1 MALTQTHAEPQLL
14 TENFPSEHSVN
25 ATTPEAQINPNV
37 NTVKSIHS
45 SRSWQSI
52 RSLREIPY
60 VETSFDYDHD
70 SLVEDRASSLSAS
83 YMATPIFAGRI
94 DTSSPASL
102 NISESP
108 WSKRGRSYHRG
119 SIAEDSFYGHGSDN
133 GNGLMNLEKELTIS
147 HIQLSN
153 MKAAEADKV
162 DRSTEAKSP
171 PPPLPGTLNVTPVKS
186 MPLQSDLPSQSPSSV
201 RKSPGTHEDE
211 QTNIMDEI
219 AKAAGALAVMRE
231 NITTWA
237 PAAHSLVVI
246 AAALQRDT
254 AAFASSLRS
263 LLNPLN
269 GVINDPNLFTSQ
281 YYQLREAYSMLLN
294 STEFSNNCSN
304 NVTTSSSSI
313 PAKHRQTHNL
323 DDNEDAAWDD
333 RQLLDSFMTL
343 LRTSPGF
350 IVSAIQEMTDLEV
363 ENFCSDSDG
372 SALNVLFY
380 GVLGSSTKYR
390 PLVLADIVNSVTR
403 YDVKI
408 ELTRS
413 ILREFVALSMG
424 SLSEGASV
432 KAQRFIRGLLNR
444 KREYESFDMIL
455 DSCLTDECKVFLES
469 ISLVPDDSGSSFFTT
484 ASVHPDIYGGKNP
497 NGDET
502 LLKEKNM
509 FTVVSEILIDFSKQ
523 ILTNP
528 HQFDLVTDTYVSEK
542 QREMLLG
549 VCDELQHHIIAYVE
563 KTAHRHDNTN
573 ISSSDTSLWQADEL
587 VAVKGSDIILLF
599 NSLLPSRAQPFDD
612 KADHFTNTT
621 GTFTNDEDEWCLES
635 IRADLVP
642 VMQGLSHSTLIRSD
656 GWQIFKIG
664 EDGLMTDLGSDM
676 GLASNDPELASRHM
690 EVICEAISQQNLKT
704 AAERIEASRRDAQ
717 LRGDF
722 FTLFNL
728 QNASTELDESYVEFM
743 NRQVLSTKYKC
754 NLLRR
759 VLDNAAREQRK
770 QRERISKLISIMD
783 NARVF
788 MWYETEA
795 KLGTPYYKSREFLQ
809 LLYPKGREEE
819 AGILD
824 SQIFG
829 HGESAN
835 PGGNNNLNS
844 STTRSRRLSILSS
857 HSAPESPFFQ
867 KEKLSNLKLSD
878 KEVEKVVLF
887 MRQNGIRNVIPAEE
901 RFHRGLVEVAHLA
914 RKVMD
919 RDHLASYVTFKRDR
933 HFQTQHSHQNS
944 QSNINKTLK
953 RNSHRHRRSSL
964 GLFDF
969 FDNGSSQQN
978 INVTLHTTTSTQ
990 LLGLS
995 SSHESLRHVSRSNM
1009 SNVGASN
1016 SGYRNS
1022 NQDLASESNSASFS
1036 QTSNGLNT
1044 SPPRWP
1050 SIYQVQSII
1059 LSDIGQDFMTYST
1072 ETDKFMEQTG
1082 RMLLGGDGTVY
1093 QPILEEISMQN
1104 SPEAKLSAFETLF
1117 RYTRYVSQQKCHTR
1131 VSRAD
1136 LIQELSHTLGR
1147 EPGSLYRDLQVVS
1160 TLVNPVILNNSDAF
1174 LDILEA
1180 ATKVLDLVV
1189 VKSMDY
1195 ASRFLRYCMET
1206 NTTRQAPKTVLIG
1219 INDAVQIWAFC
1230 AKAGN
1235 RDAQQK
1241 LSEFYMTFKHI
1252 QVDLKPLT
1260 RPNSIF
1266 EGVDHS
1272 SFRDAVA
1279 AHWLTIASRI

>member
-14 TENFPSEHSVN
+14 TENLSSDNSVCTN
-25 ATTPEAQINPNV
+25 HESQGNPNLH
-37 NTVKSIHS
+37 TVRSIRS
-45 SRSWQSI
+45 SKSWQSI

-70 SLVEDRASSLSAS
+70 SMVEDRASSLSAS
-83 YMATPIFAGRI
+83 YLATPKFAGRI

-108 WSKRGRSYHRG
+108 WCKSGRSHARTSIPENSFNGPEVG
-119 SIAEDSFYGHGSDN
+119 SEI
-133 GNGLMNLEKELTIS
+133 GLINLEKELTMS
-147 HIQLSN
+147 HNQLSN
-153 MKAAEADKV
+153 MKTGEIDRVDK
-162 DRSTEAKSP
+162 SASIKSP
-171 PPPLPGTLNVTPVKS
+171 PPPLPDSLNFIPIRSASPQHSHSTPSHFSESKEQ
-186 MPLQSDLPSQSPSSV
+186 LAD
-201 RKSPGTHEDE
+201 EDE

-219 AKAAGALAVMRE
+219 AKAAGALAVMRD

-254 AAFASSLRS
+254 AAFASTLRT
-263 LLNPLN
+263 LLNPSN
-269 GVINDPNLFTSQ
+269 GTINDPNLFTSQ
-281 YYQLREAYSMLLN
+281 YYQLREAYSVLLN
-294 STEFSNNCSN
+294 STEFNSNCTSN
-304 NVTTSSSSI
+304 VPSSSSSI
-313 PAKHRQTHNL
+313 PAKHRQTRKL
-323 DDNEDAAWDD
+323 EDNDDAAWDD

-350 IVSAIQEMTDLEV
+350 IVSAMQEMTDQEI

-390 PLVLADIVNSVTR
+390 PLVLAEVVNSVSR
-403 YDVKI
+403 LDMKI
-408 ELTRS
+408 ELARS

-424 SLSEGASV
+424 SLSEGACA
-432 KAQRFIRGLLNR
+432 KAQRFIRGLFSGKLDYNNF
-444 KREYESFDMIL
+444 ESIL

-469 ISLVPDDSGSSFFTT
+469 TLKNSDNPDCSILTSTNEHPNTHSVNLSAADQTMTKESSIL
-484 ASVHPDIYGGKNP
+484 A
-497 NGDET
+497 
-502 LLKEKNM
+502 
-509 FTVVSEILIDFSKQ
+509 VVSNILTDFSKQ
-523 ILTNP
+523 LIIYP
-528 HQFDLVTDTYVSEK
+528 HQFDLITDTYVGEK
-542 QREMLLG
+542 QREMLE
-549 VCDELQHHIIAYVE
+549 VICDELQPYITAYVYKLAQRQE
-563 KTAHRHDNTN
+563 GTRT
-573 ISSSDTSLWQADEL
+573 SSADVPLWQADEL
-587 VAVKGSDIILLF
+587 IAVKGSDIILLF
-599 NSLLPSRAQPFDD
+599 NSLLPSRAHPLDD
-612 KADHFTNTT
+612 NVDFLGNTT

-635 IRADLVP
+635 IRSDLVP

-676 GLASNDPELASRHM
+676 GLTTNDPELTSRNM
-690 EVICEAISQQNLKT
+690 EAVCEAISQQNLKT
-704 AAERIEASRRDAQ
+704 VSERIEASRRDAQ

-728 QNASTELDESYVEFM
+728 QNAPSELDDSYVEFI
-743 NRQVLSTKYKC
+743 NKQVSLTKYKC
-754 NLLRR
+754 NVLRR

-770 QRERISKLISIMD
+770 QRERLFQLISIMD

-795 KLGTPYYKSREFLQ
+795 KLGSPYFKSREFLQ
-809 LLYPKGREEE
+809 MLYPKGREEE
-819 AGILD
+819 AGISD

-829 HGESAN
+829 HAGDSA
-835 PGGNNNLNS
+835 S
-844 STTRSRRLSILSS
+844 TTTSTTRSRRLSILSS
-857 HSAPESPFFQ
+857 HSVPESPFFLR
-867 KEKLSNLKLSD
+867 EKLSSIKLSD
-878 KEVEKVVLF
+878 KEVEKVIVF

-901 RFHRGLVEVAHLA
+901 RFHRGLVEVASLA

-933 HFQTQHSHQNS
+933 HFQTQHSQQNS
-944 QSNINKTLK
+944 QSTTNKTLK
-953 RNSHRHRRSSL
+953 RSSHRHRRSSL

-969 FDNGSSQQN
+969 FDSGASQQN

-1009 SNVGASN
+1009 SNVGGSN
-1016 SGYRNS
+1016 TGYRS
-1022 NQDLASESNSASFS
+1022 SSQDLLSELSSLKYS
-1036 QTSNGLNT
+1036 QTSSGLNIG
-1044 SPPRWP
+1044 PPKWP
-1050 SIYQVQSII
+1050 SIYQVQAII
-1059 LSDIGQDFMTYST
+1059 LSDIGHEFMVYGT
-1072 ETDKFMEQTG
+1072 ETDRFMEQTG
-1082 RMLLGGDGTVY
+1082 RMLLGGDGTIY
-1093 QPILEEISMQN
+1093 QPILEEISMQS
-1104 SPEAKLSAFETLF
+1104 SPEAKLSTFETLF
-1117 RYTRYVSQQKCHTR
+1117 RYARYVAQQRSHAR

-1147 EPGSLYRDLQVVS
+1147 EPGSLFRDLQVIS
-1160 TLVNPVILNNSDAF
+1160 TLVNPDVLGNSDAF

-1206 NTTRQAPKTVLIG
+1206 NTTHQAPKTVLIG

-1260 RPNSIF
+1260 RPTSIF
-1266 EGVDHS
+1266 EGVDHNG
-1272 SFRDAVA
+1272 FREAVA